1 MWTTTRRRAIRER
14 QNPLQDGR
22 LGHDWHLPALLPQ
35 LSVREVRNGPYLAS
49 IDDNGQPQYS
59 ATPVVLAEPDDE
71 DDQWGTS
78 EDGYPMR
85 D

>member
-1 MWTTTRRRAIRER
+1 
-14 QNPLQDGR
+14 
-22 LGHDWHLPALLPQ
+22 
-35 LSVREVRNGPYLAS
+35 VREVRNGPYLAS